1 MAVPFVG
8 GLQHNS
14 DSSYPHRLHPVGEV
28 KAQAHMTF
36 RLSGGWPI
44 QAFFWLE
51 WVHVPLAVLS
61 TNEVWRW
68 LATERDEMRLSGW
81 MKSLETPRRS
91 DSLRPKPTQ
100 AKRRLEWA
108 TRHLWL
114 FTMPQIVPVDR
125 SRANGTGFVSGHG
138 FSRAAISPRTDGAK
152 AP

>member
-36 RLSGGWPI
+36 RLYGGWPI

-51 WVHVPLAVLS
+51 WAHFPLAVLS
-61 TNEVWRW
+61 TNEGWRW

-81 MKSLETPRRS
+81 MKSLETLRS
-91 DSLRPKPTQ
+91 VDSLR
-100 AKRRLEWA
+100 
-108 TRHLWL
+108 
-114 FTMPQIVPVDR
+114 
-125 SRANGTGFVSGHG
+125 
-138 FSRAAISPRTDGAK
+138 AK
-152 AP
+152 ANPLKPKDGLNGPPDRDLSS